1 MQQKVITVTELT
13 KYIKDKLEND
23 ELLSNLLIAG
33 EISNFHHHGSG
44 HMYFTLKDKKT
55 QINSVMFKSANQHLQ
70 FEPEDGMKILAT
82 GYVSLYEPRGQYQ
95 LYVQSLQPDGIGAL
109 HIAFE
114 QLKERL
120 QKEGFFEEEHKQE
133 LPKLPQKIGVIT
145 SPTGAAVR
153 DILSVIKRR
162 FSGVS
167 ILIAPATVQGERAVP
182 TLVDALERLNA
193 REDID
198 VIIIGRGGGSLEDL
212 WAFNEEELARAI
224 FNSNTPVI
232 SAVGHETDYTISDFV
247 ADLRAPTPSAAAE
260 LVISNQEE
268 LARYL
273 NRLNNNL
280 KQSMKQKLKNLR
292 NKVNNLTQRRVLLE
306 PKRQLQDSQQRV
318 DELEARLINKIQSR
332 LDYLQ
337 EKFQTQAGKLDSM
350 SPLKV
355 LRRGYSYC
363 QKVGQDQGITSVNEV
378 DPGEELEMI
387 LSDGK
392 IKSRVLSIDNEQVV
406 KK

>member
-378 DPGEELEMI
+378 DPGEELEMV

>member
-232 SAVGHETDYTISDFV
+232 SAVDHETDYTISDFV

-273 NRLNNNL
+273 NRSNNNL

>member
-55 QINSVMFKSANQHLQ
+55 QINSVMFKSANQRLQ

-120 QKEGFFEEEHKQE
+120 QKEGLFEEEHKQE

-378 DPGEELEMI
+378 DPGEELEMV